1 MLPPHGAWVIEAR
14 LIAIILSPGVVVAD
28 YLNITLQYPW
38 HIPLQNSSYNFSQ
51 LNRPCTKRVIGL
63 RCCDIIYGDF
73 FHTLLV

>member
-1 MLPPHGAWVIEAR
+1 MLPPHGAWVVEAR

-28 YLNITLQYPW
+28 YLNITLQYP
-38 HIPLQNSSYNFSQ
+38 LQNSSYNLSQ

-63 RCCDIIYGDF
+63 RSCDIIYGDF